1 MRSRLRLQIAAL
13 AAVALTVACVTDPL
27 LAPGE
32 GRLSLEEALAEL
44 DVPAIRLAMGAYT
57 TLGPASA
64 PDPSSCP
71 FQAASESF
79 VCPPITAGGLT
90 LSRSFTLVDAAGAKQ
105 AAFDRA
111 TTSSFRL
118 TSTVGGT
125 KAENDFTTTT
135 VEGEQEVTVT
145 GLLTD
150 RHTINGSSTTR
161 LARVTDDRPGEQPE
175 MTTLTTKLKNVV
187 LPLVPAGAP
196 VAWPLSG
203 SMELQYTTFADYPPP
218 RPGPGPIVYG
228 TVVVFTGTSI
238 VEVAL
243 TSRGVTRVC
252 RVNMALVEGVGC
264 AS

>member
-1 MRSRLRLQIAAL
+1 MRSRFRLQIVALATLAL
-13 AAVALTVACVTDPL
+13 AAACVTDPI

-32 GRLSLEEALAEL
+32 GRLSLQEVLAEF

-57 TLGPASA
+57 TLGPAAA
-64 PDPSSCP
+64 PEPSDCP
-71 FQAASESF
+71 FQTASESF
-79 VCPPITAGGLT
+79 VCAPVTAGGLT

-105 AAFDRA
+105 AVFDRA
-111 TTSSFRL
+111 TTSSLRL
-118 TSTVGGT
+118 SSTITGT

-135 VEGEQEVTVT
+135 VEGEQEVTVS

-150 RHTINGSSTTR
+150 RHTINGSSSTR
-161 LARVTDDRPGEQPE
+161 LARVTDDSPGGQPE

-203 SMELQYTTFADYPPP
+203 SMELLSTTLADYPPP
-218 RPGPGPIVYG
+218 QPGPGPIVYG